1 MSNRDLET
9 VLHTMFDVSNDR
21 PPNYEE
27 LAKALP
33 GAKRK
38 GVIFTYGKVIYNPS
52 FVKMDHSLL
61 AHEATHVVQQTADGM
76 TPEEWWKMYI
86 INPYFRYDQ
95 ELEAHRI
102 EHQVMARL
110 GHSRIARRLALK
122 GMARRLSGQLYG
134 NVVSYHKAMEAIRD
148 EGISGPAQS

>member
-1 MSNRDLET
+1 MSNRDLDT
-9 VLHTMFDVSNDR
+9 IMKVNFDVSNDN
-21 PPNYEE
+21 PPNFET

-38 GVIFTYGKVIYNPS
+38 GVIFTYGKTIYNPS

-61 AHEATHVVQQTADGM
+61 AHEATHVVQQTTDGM
-76 TPEEWWKMYI
+76 SPEEWWKMYVA
-86 INPYFRYDQ
+86 NPGFRYNE

-102 EHQVMARL
+102 EHQMMARL

-122 GMARRLSGQLYG
+122 SMARRLSGQLYG
-134 NVVSYHKAMEAIRD
+134 NIVSYHKAMEAIRD
-148 EGISGPAQS
+148 EAE